1 MSRIPCEMIRDLL
14 PSYIDELT
22 NDVTNKEIEEHIKE
36 CCACEKAL
44 QEMRAPEIELPEPEA
59 KEIDFL
65 KKTKQKQ
72 KRNLVIGIAV
82 LCACVIAIFC
92 GTYIFSGQYV
102 NTEYLSYNL
111 DVYGPQVAVAI
122 STTSDQGIQKI
133 EFDDAD
139 GIVEIKVRCV
149 PKSFVYP
156 ATKSAKYA
164 IRSDEY
170 IRQIKIGDRIVWS
183 DGEMISPLTSA
194 LYESYNPYIGDMSA
208 NGDVIRALNMTAY
221 TGNFKNELQTSKE
234 PYAWKM
240 IFENQFSTSRQS
252 VFEERLRVYAYM
264 CLAEIGNLNE
274 VIYEYNLD
282 GETVQLSVT
291 SDEASEYAGADIKEV
306 GKDINLL
313 EKLVAKTGLS
323 NVVLGGASVESEVKV
338 DDALIEKVD
347 DNVYQFPIYCQ
358 TEGITGIEL
367 EVECDGH
374 TAKQSM
380 TAPDNGTFARG
391 ENVVFQLL
399 PEDFAGDIKN
409 GSQAIVR
416 LKVTDQNGHTSES
429 INEVCVLL
437 YLGNSYRIGVDGN
450 AKDGYDIGQIIVYQ

>member
-36 CCACEKAL
+36 CCTCEKAL

-72 KRNLVIGIAV
+72 KRNLVIGIVV

-111 DVYGPQVAVAI
+111 DVYEPKLAVAI

-156 ATKSAKYA
+156 TTKTAQYA
-164 IRSDEY
+164 VGSTER

-183 DGEMISPLTSA
+183 DGEMISPLTSG

-208 NGDVIRALNMTAY
+208 DGDVIRALNMTAY
-221 TGNFKNELQTSKE
+221 TGNFKNELQTSRE
-234 PYAWKM
+234 PYVWKM
-240 IFENQFSTSRQS
+240 IFENQFSASRRS
-252 VFEERLRVYAYM
+252 VFEERLKIYAYM

-291 SDEASEYAGADIKEV
+291 SDEASKYAGADIKKV

-347 DNVYQFPIYCQ
+347 DDVYQFPIYCQ
-358 TEGITGIEL
+358 TEGIARIEF

-380 TAPDNGTFARG
+380 TAPGNGTFARG

-399 PEDFAGDIKN
+399 PEDFDGDIKN
-409 GSQAIVR
+409 GSRAIVR
-416 LKVTDQNGHTSES
+416 LKVIDQNGHISES

>member
-1 MSRIPCEMIRDLL
+1 MSKIPCEMIRDLL

-36 CCACEKAL
+36 CSACEKAL

-65 KKTKQKQ
+65 KKTKKKQ
-72 KRNLVIGIAV
+72 RRNLVIGIVV
-82 LCACVIAIFC
+82 LCACVVAIFC

-122 STTSDQGIQKI
+122 SATSDQGIQKI

-156 ATKSAKYA
+156 ATKSAKYV
-164 IRSDEY
+164 IGSDEY

-183 DGEMISPLTSA
+183 DGEMISPLTSG
-194 LYESYNPYIGDMSA
+194 LYEAYNPYIGDMSA
-208 NGDVIRALNMTAY
+208 DGDVVRALNMTAY
-221 TGNFKNELQTSKE
+221 TGNFKTELQTSRE

-240 IFENQFSTSRQS
+240 VFENQFSESRRS
-252 VFEERLRVYAYM
+252 VFEERLKAYAYM

-282 GETVQLSVT
+282 GQTVQLSVT
-291 SDEASEYAGADIKEV
+291 SDEASKYAGADIKKV

-323 NVVLGGASVESEVKV
+323 NVVLGGASVESEAKA
-338 DDALIEKVD
+338 DDALVEKVD

-358 TEGITGIEL
+358 TEGIARIEF

-374 TAKQSM
+374 TAKQST
-380 TAPDNGTFARG
+380 TAPGNGTFARG

-399 PEDFAGDIKN
+399 PEDFDGIITN
-409 GSQAIVR
+409 GSRAIVR

-429 INEVCVLL
+429 FNEVCVLL
-437 YLGNSYRIGVDGN
+437 YLGNSYKIGVDGN
-450 AKDGYDIGQIIVYQ
+450 AKDGYEIGQIIVYK